1 MEKLVKLG
9 ILFDFYGKLLS
20 QKQFDIVELYYMDD
34 LSLAEIAE
42 ELEISRQAVFDTL
55 KRAEDKL
62 NNYEDKLKLV
72 EKFYKSQ
79 ESIIRIKEIAEEI
92 KALSHDNTAKKA
104 QEIEDLISEILL

>member
-20 QKQFDIVELYYMDD
+20 QKQYDIIELYYMDD
-34 LSLAEIAE
+34 LSLAEIAQ

-55 KRAEDKL
+55 KRAEEKL
-62 NNYEDKLKLV
+62 NNYEKQLKLV

-92 KALSHDNTAKKA
+92 KSLSQDKVAKKA
-104 QEIEDLISEILL
+104 EEIEDLISEILI

>member
-79 ESIIRIKEIAEEI
+79 ESIVRIKEIAEEI
-92 KALSHDNTAKKA
+92 KALSHDITAKKA

>member
-20 QKQFDIVELYYMDD
+20 QKQYDIIELYYMDD
-34 LSLAEIAE
+34 LSLAEIAQ

-55 KRAEDKL
+55 KRAEEKL
-62 NNYEDKLKLV
+62 NNYEEQLKLV

-92 KALSHDNTAKKA
+92 KSLSQDKVAKKA
-104 QEIEDLISEILL
+104 EEIEDLISEILI